1 MIKLLGV
8 LEENWTMSPT
18 LFEIGVAVVMLAVIV
33 ALFVWFARYLGASS
47 ERRMLRMLM
56 RAGVAPDVAARGDRE
71 AIIEDIRGRCR
82 KCRAEDLCERWLAGK
97 VEGDN
102 AFCPNAQLFSALTK
116 GRSEA
121 SRSQPR

>member
-1 MIKLLGV
+1 
-8 LEENWTMSPT
+8 MSPT
-18 LFEIGVAVVMLAVIV
+18 LFEIGAAVVMVAVIV
-33 ALFVWFARYLGASS
+33 AFFVGLAGYPGASS

-102 AFCPNAQLFSALTK
+102 AFCPNAQLFSSLTR
-116 GRSEA
+116 GRSAESQSQ
-121 SRSQPR
+121 SR